1 MDEFLTKDFGKLL
14 KRNALS
20 VRRQINNKNTNV
32 MRVYDLNIEQL
43 PVTVD
48 LYGNW
53 VRLTD
58 YSDGSLNDDDIAQLL
73 DITSRM
79 LYIES
84 EKVVY
89 HKREKREEKN
99 QHTLQNEKSVIV
111 EVKEGN
117 LLFDVD
123 LTKRIDTGLFLDQAN
138 AREMVR
144 NLSKDLRV
152 LNLFS
157 YTGSFSVYAAAGGAK
172 SVTSVDLSTTY
183 TIWAKRNL
191 AKNGFEGAA
200 YECITED
207 AKNFII
213 EAIKDKKRFDLI
225 IFDPPSF
232 SNSRKTENDFDVQLD
247 YITYLQLLSQ
257 ILEQKGIVLFST
269 NLKSFRFDKRKLLAF
284 DVREITKDICR
295 AGFSAKRSSLRSW
308 ILSKKDKDFN
318 IEDMLTLNWDE
329 DSPPKRKQPNKDN
342 QKSTNRRKE
351 GSRSYEGR
359 AKRDTRS
366 FERRDDDKRRP
377 YDDRPRRDDRG
388 ARSFE
393 RRDDNRRRPYDDR
406 PRRDDRGARSFERRD
421 DDRRRPYD
429 DRPRRDDRG
438 ARSFERRED
447 DRRRP
452 YDDRPRRDD
461 RGARSFERRDDDRRR
476 PYDDRP
482 RRDDRG
488 ARSFE
493 RRDDDR
499 RRPYDDRPRRDDRG
513 ARSFERRDDDRRRPY
528 DDRPRRDDRRSDRS
542 SDGGQR
548 GEPRRP
554 RGDFNE
560 SGKKERSQGKPKPY
574 GYDRFKPART
584 RGGDDEY
591 HLRKI
596 DEDKDK

>member
-1 MDEFLTKDFGKLL
+1 MEEFLTKDFGKLL

-20 VRRQINNKNTNV
+20 VRRQINDKNTNV

-43 PVTVD
+43 PITVD

-53 VRLTD
+53 ARLTD
-58 YSDGSLNDDDIAQLL
+58 YSDGSLNEDDIVQLL

-84 EKVVY
+84 DKVVY

-111 EVKEGN
+111 EVKEGS
-117 LLFDVD
+117 LRFEVD
-123 LTKRIDTGLFLDQAN
+123 LTKRVDTGLFLDQAN

-183 TIWAKRNL
+183 TTWAKRNL

-295 AGFSAKRSSLRSW
+295 AGFSAKKNSLRSW

-318 IEDMLTLNWDE
+318 IEEDMLTLNWDE
-329 DSPPKRKQPNKDN
+329 NSPPKRKQPSKDN

-351 GSRSYEGR
+351 GSQSQSYESR

-366 FERRDDDKRRP
+366 FDRRDN
-377 YDDRPRRDDRG
+377 
-388 ARSFE
+388 
-393 RRDDNRRRPYDDR
+393 NRRRSNDER
-406 PRRDDRGARSFERRD
+406 PK
-421 DDRRRPYD
+421 
-429 DRPRRDDRG
+429 
-438 ARSFERRED
+438 REG
-447 DRRRP
+447 RP

-513 ARSFERRDDDRRRPY
+513 SRSFERRDDDRRRPY
-528 DDRPRRDDRRSDRS
+528 DDRPRRDERRSGYS

>member
-20 VRRQINNKNTNV
+20 VRRQINDKNTNV
-32 MRVYDLNIEQL
+32 MRVYDLNIEQI

-53 VRLTD
+53 ARLTD
-58 YSDGSLNDDDIAQLL
+58 YSDGLLNEDDIVQLL

-84 EKVVY
+84 DKVIY

-99 QHTLQNEKSVIV
+99 QHTLQNEKSVIIEV
-111 EVKEGN
+111 EEGG
-117 LLFDVD
+117 LLFEVD
-123 LTKRIDTGLFLDQAN
+123 LTKRIDTGLFLDQTN

-183 TIWAKRNL
+183 TAWAKRNL
-191 AKNGFEGAA
+191 AKNGFEGLVYA
-200 YECITED
+200 CITED

-269 NLKSFRFDKRKLLAF
+269 NLKGFRFDKRKLLAF

-308 ILSKKDKDFN
+308 ILSKKEKDFN
-318 IEDMLTLNWDE
+318 IKEDTLTLSWDE
-329 DSPPKRKQPNKDN
+329 NSSPKRKQPNKDN
-342 QKSTNRRKE
+342 QRSTYRKKE

-359 AKRDTRS
+359 AKRDNRS
-366 FERRDDDKRRP
+366 FDRHDDD
-377 YDDRPRRDDRG
+377 
-388 ARSFE
+388 
-393 RRDDNRRRPYDDR
+393 RRRPYDDR
-406 PRRDDRGARSFERRD
+406 PRRDDRPSRSFDRRDDDRRRPYDDRSRRDDRPSRSFDRRD

-429 DRPRRDDRG
+429 DRPRRDDRPS
-438 ARSFERRED
+438 RSFD
-447 DRRRP
+447 
-452 YDDRPRRDD
+452 
-461 RGARSFERRDDDRRR
+461 RRDDDRRR

-482 RRDDRG
+482 RRDDRPSRSLDRRDDDRRRSYDDRPRRDDRPS
-488 ARSFE
+488 RSFD

-499 RRPYDDRPRRDDRG
+499 RRPYDDRPRRDDRPS
-513 ARSFERRDDDRRRPY
+513 RSFDRRDDDRS
-528 DDRPRRDDRRSDRS
+528 RRDDRRAGRS

-548 GEPRRP
+548 GEQKRP

-560 SGKKERSQGKPKPY
+560 SGKKERPQGKPKPY
-574 GYDRFKPART
+574 GYDRFKPARS

-596 DEDKDK
+596 DEEKDK